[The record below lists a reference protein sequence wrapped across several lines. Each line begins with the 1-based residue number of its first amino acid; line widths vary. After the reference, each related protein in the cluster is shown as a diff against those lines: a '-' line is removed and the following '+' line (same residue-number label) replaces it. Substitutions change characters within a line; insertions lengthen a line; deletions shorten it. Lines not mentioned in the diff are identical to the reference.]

1 MNQHCKLE
9 VVESS
14 FMVKKSHVC
23 WAFFSFIS
31 NMNCVELSF
40 SLRAYEE
47 PNKCSGPVT
56 VAPTRCLSL
65 TSGGGRGLSGM
76 PYFHPAVFE
85 GCSS

>member
-14 FMVKKSHVC
+14 FMVENHTFVGL
-23 WAFFSFIS
+23 FFIS
-31 NMNCVELSF
+31 NMNCAELSF
-40 SLRAYEE
+40 SWKAYEE

-85 GCSS
+85 GFSS